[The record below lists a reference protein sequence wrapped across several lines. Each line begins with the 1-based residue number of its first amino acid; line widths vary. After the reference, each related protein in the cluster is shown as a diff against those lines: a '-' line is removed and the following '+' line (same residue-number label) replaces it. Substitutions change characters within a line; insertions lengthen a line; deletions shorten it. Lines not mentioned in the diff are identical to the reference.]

1 MNETGEQKEHGKWL
15 DDDIHIYK
23 RVCVCVSLCVSAD
36 GRSDSEGGE
45 AEGGGAG
52 RGGREQGRSGAEC
65 GATGSHCLSVPLGC
79 EFEGGAL
86 QDVNSEGEGGRK
98 KMEEEEGLGQGRP
111 VRKGGEWAG
120 GGKLRKRMSKNVL
133 SHARGEKWACLVL
146 LLLLWL

>member
-1 MNETGEQKEHGKWL
+1 M
-15 DDDIHIYK
+15 
-23 RVCVCVSLCVSAD
+23 CAD

-65 GATGSHCLSVPLGC
+65 GATGSHRLSVSLSLWV
-79 EFEGGAL
+79 A
-86 QDVNSEGEGGRK
+86 NSKVEHCKTLTVKGRVGRK
-98 KMEEEEGLGQGRP
+98 KMVEEEEGLGQGRP

-146 LLLLWL
+146 LLLLLL